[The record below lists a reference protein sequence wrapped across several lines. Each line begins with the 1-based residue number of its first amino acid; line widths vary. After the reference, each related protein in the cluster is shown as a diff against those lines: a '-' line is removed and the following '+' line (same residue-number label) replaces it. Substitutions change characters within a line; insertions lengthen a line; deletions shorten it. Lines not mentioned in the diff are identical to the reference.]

1 MRLQKEDLISY
12 CNAMRRKTDWKYNL
26 IAEKSDYWFWKIA
39 IQNNEN
45 WESEGLTSGLT
56 LREAHEF
63 VRAFYRGLEY
73 SKILDTNNK

>member
-26 IAEKSDYWFWKIA
+26 IAEKSDYWFWKIH
-39 IQNNEN
+39 IQNNDTL
-45 WESEGLTSGLT
+45 ESEMLTCGLT

-73 SKILDTNNK
+73 SKILNIKE